1 VWGKKEATEVPLL
14 IGDASST
21 NPLVRVA
28 SAAELQEQGVLEPAA
43 GAAAPDFRV
52 FILYNPSSEFKS
64 DSDRAAL
71 MSVWQSWVRPG
82 MVQVHVVV
90 TIDAADAVQRQWE
103 WGASKLSLVVVPE
116 QETYPPVKFELGL
129 WRKVAQEMARSFTT
143 DTIMV
148 KLDMDSAFNPDQLL
162 RVHSKISESN
172 EYMGRLGYGRNKEYA
187 AQPYC
192 MGFSYLFRAALL
204 PAFISASAAD
214 LPSTVVNS
222 DVAVGYVLGIK
233 CESFEEITGAK
244 LVHNMFSVGGN
255 GLITERNLGGKGAG
269 SSKQTLLSAYGAAP
283 TPMIMAVAV
292 HSIKEPLDFF
302 KFCAQV
308 AGGLRPT
315 LPGRHWL
322 RRPVVRDIAHANSLA
337 MWQLFIKEYVAM
349 WQQSCVANV
358 ADQIA
363 RWQSQLP
370 SCVYPARSSLDFPL
384 TEVHIPTFH
393 HMEVT
398 GRLQPTLQRLQIT
411 LKLIE
416 AKRGDTGDEERA
428 GDNGDNGG
436 GAGDQGAGD
445 GTDVIRG
452 IRLYAKLIKEDRKE
466 TRAKCLDEVATLM
479 TALKAHDFD
488 AAKCLKEV
496 AAFNKCALRPTTTT
510 LSVGEVGYRR
520 SMVALL
526 TAFIENR

>member
-1 VWGKKEATEVPLL
+1 VWGKKEPTEVSLL

-28 SAAELQEQGVLEPAA
+28 SAAELQQEEQEEEVLEQAA
-43 GAAAPDFRV
+43 GISGAAAPDFRV

-82 MVQVHVVV
+82 MVQVYVVV

-103 WGASKLSLVVVPE
+103 WGASKVNLVVVPE
-116 QETYPPVKFELGL
+116 QEAYPPVKFELGL
-129 WRKVAQEMARSFTT
+129 WRKVAQEMASEAGSFTT

-162 RVHSKISESN
+162 RVHSKIGESN
-172 EYMGRLGYGRNKEYA
+172 GYMGMVGYGRNKEYA

-204 PAFISASAAD
+204 PAFISTSAAD

-222 DVAVGYVLGIK
+222 DVAVGHVLGIK
-233 CESFEEITGAK
+233 CESFEEITGAI
-244 LVHNMFSVGGN
+244 LVHNLFSVGGN
-255 GLITERNLGGKGAG
+255 GLIAERYLGGEGAG

-292 HSIKEPLDFF
+292 HPIKEPLEFF

-315 LPGRHWL
+315 MPGRHWL
-322 RRPVVRDIAHANSLA
+322 RWPAVRDANQRSRLERYSK
-337 MWQLFIKEYVAM
+337 QYVAM

-363 RWQSQLP
+363 RWQSRLP

-393 HMEVT
+393 HKEVT
-398 GRLQPTLQRLQIT
+398 VRLRPTLQRLQIA
-411 LKLIE
+411 LKLME
-416 AKRGDTGDEERA
+416 AKRGDPD
-428 GDNGDNGG
+428 DGG
-436 GAGDQGAGD
+436 GAGDGNDSDSASG
-445 GTDVIRG
+445 GTDVDLG
-452 IRLYAKLIKEDRKE
+452 IRQYANFSRTSDIQMRRRRMLGSSSK
-466 TRAKCLDEVATLM
+466 
-479 TALKAHDFD
+479 
-488 AAKCLKEV
+488 
-496 AAFNKCALRPTTTT
+496 TTST
-510 LSVGEVGYRR
+510 LSAGEVGYRR
-520 SMVALL
+520 SMVAML

>member
-1 VWGKKEATEVPLL
+1 MEPAEVPLIL
-14 IGDASST
+14 IDDASST

-28 SAAELQEQGVLEPAA
+28 SAAELQEQEQEVLEPAA

-64 DSDRAAL
+64 DSDRTAL

-90 TIDAADAVQRQWE
+90 TIDAADAVQRQWD
-103 WGASKLSLVVVPE
+103 WGASKVKLAVVPE
-116 QETYPPVKFELGL
+116 QEAYPPVKFELGL
-129 WRKVAQEMARSFTT
+129 WRKVAQEMASMNSFMASSFTA

-162 RVHSKISESN
+162 RVHGKIGESN
-172 EYMGRLGYGRNKEYA
+172 GYMGSVGYGRHQEYA

-204 PAFISASAAD
+204 PAFISTSAAD

-222 DVAVGYVLGIK
+222 DVAVGHVLGIK
-233 CESFEEITGAK
+233 CESFEEITGTK

-255 GLITERNLGGKGAG
+255 GLITERHLGGGGAG

-283 TPMIMAVAV
+283 TPMMMAVAV
-292 HSIKEPLDFF
+292 HPIKEPLEFF

-308 AGGLRPT
+308 ADGLRPT

-322 RRPVVRDIAHANSLA
+322 RWPAAHTQAERDANQRSHLGRYSE
-337 MWQLFIKEYVAM
+337 QYVAM

-363 RWQSQLP
+363 RWQSRLP
-370 SCVYPARSSLDFPL
+370 SCVYPARSNLDFPL

-393 HMEVT
+393 HQEVT
-398 GRLQPTLQRLQIT
+398 ERLRPTLQRLQIT
-411 LKLIE
+411 LKLME
-416 AKRGDTGDEERA
+416 AKRGGPDGS
-428 GDNGDNGG
+428 G
-436 GAGDQGAGD
+436 GAGDGNDSDGASGGSD
-445 GTDVIRG
+445 GASGGSDGASGGSDVDLG
-452 IRLYAKLIKEDRKE
+452 IGQYAKSARSGEIQMRRRRMLGSSSK
-466 TRAKCLDEVATLM
+466 
-479 TALKAHDFD
+479 
-488 AAKCLKEV
+488 
-496 AAFNKCALRPTTTT
+496 PTIS
-510 LSVGEVGYRR
+510 LSAGEVGYRR